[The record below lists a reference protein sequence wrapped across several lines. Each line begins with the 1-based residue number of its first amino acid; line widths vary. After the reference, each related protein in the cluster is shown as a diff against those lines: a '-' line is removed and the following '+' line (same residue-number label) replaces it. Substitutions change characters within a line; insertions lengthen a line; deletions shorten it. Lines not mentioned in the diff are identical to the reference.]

1 MTDLSAPLG
10 SFAVAAALVAL
21 ILRALS
27 PSGSGNLLS
36 QARRYAR
43 WCALIGFLAAVS
55 TDWFDAFYL
64 ISAEGQAVPGGWP
77 GAVGRAATPALWVG
91 FVYVLAQFTGP
102 RVQRSADPQPRTGLV
117 PGKLVA
123 ALVLVLAG
131 SLTTLWAAGDVP
143 YRAPTAQRELSEE
156 EMSYFIPAAD
166 GLRPAGEVLPYL
178 ALCLGLLVAATLLA
192 SLVILR
198 RRPLPGISR
207 HDNRVLRRVWLN
219 RLYRT
224 VAVVLAANG
233 AAALHYK
240 ARWFHQQ
247 AADGDLERLRALG
260 DGWDSVGNYAVL
272 GVALVMLFW
281 RPPQNF
287 EGVTAVPRHPVRAL
301 RDHLFATQYV
311 ALGASLILLLVLWPT
326 HSPQP
331 QALPD
336 ARPGMHLMVLIT
348 GAALLYLVITGSSM
362 GYVHGKAGRTGP
374 RHWGPL
380 PRWIYPVAGLLMA
393 ASVYFLLRPPLDY
406 LWGLVTAPAAF
417 ILLLVAVLLL
427 AHAAVRLAS
436 RRMQVAWAVDGHW
449 ERWYRQ
455 MIELRSL
462 RTVTAALGA
471 LLFCGY
477 GFDYGW
483 VGLSL
488 VVLCFP
494 ARLLIPH
501 PGPER
506 HPAAAHGRPAAAG
519 PAAPPGAPGR
529 P

>member
-1 MTDLSAPLG
+1 M
-10 SFAVAAALVAL
+10 
-21 ILRALS
+21 
-27 PSGSGNLLS
+27 
-36 QARRYAR
+36 
-43 WCALIGFLAAVS
+43 
-55 TDWFDAFYL
+55 
-64 ISAEGQAVPGGWP
+64 
-77 GAVGRAATPALWVG
+77 
-91 FVYVLAQFTGP
+91 
-102 RVQRSADPQPRTGLV
+102 
-117 PGKLVA
+117 
-123 ALVLVLAG
+123 
-131 SLTTLWAAGDVP
+131 
-143 YRAPTAQRELSEE
+143 
-156 EMSYFIPAAD
+156 
-166 GLRPAGEVLPYL
+166 
-178 ALCLGLLVAATLLA
+178 
-192 SLVILR
+192 
-198 RRPLPGISR
+198 
-207 HDNRVLRRVWLN
+207 
-219 RLYRT
+219 
-224 VAVVLAANG
+224 
-233 AAALHYK
+233 
-240 ARWFHQQ
+240 
-247 AADGDLERLRALG
+247 
-260 DGWDSVGNYAVL
+260 
-272 GVALVMLFW
+272 
-281 RPPQNF
+281 
-287 EGVTAVPRHPVRAL
+287 
-301 RDHLFATQYV
+301 

-471 LLFCGY
+471 LLFCGC

-488 VVLCFP
+488 VV
-494 ARLLIPH
+494 
-501 PGPER
+501 
-506 HPAAAHGRPAAAG
+506 
-519 PAAPPGAPGR
+519 
-529 P
+529 